1 MSNSINIYE
10 ATVILPSGYQVK
22 ASAQAENMTIATR
35 MITAQYPAGSTVM
48 GMYKLNPD
56 GSRGF

>member
-1 MSNSINIYE
+1 MSNPIHLYE
-10 ATVILPSGYQVK
+10 ATVILPTGLQVK
-22 ASAQAENMTIATR
+22 ASTQAENMTMADRIIR
-35 MITAQYPAGSTVM
+35 AQYPAGSTVM